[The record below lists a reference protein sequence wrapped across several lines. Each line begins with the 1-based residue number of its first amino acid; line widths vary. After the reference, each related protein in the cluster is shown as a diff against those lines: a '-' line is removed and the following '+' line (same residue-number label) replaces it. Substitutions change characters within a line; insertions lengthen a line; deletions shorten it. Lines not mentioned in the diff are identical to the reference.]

1 MPLIKEKTYTVDD
14 IYALPEDERAELID
28 GQIYYMAPPT
38 RKHQDVS
45 MELSSQIKAYV
56 RSKGGQGKVYA
67 APFAVYLD
75 ESANTYVEPDIS
87 VICDKNKL
95 TDKGC
100 KGAPDWII
108 EIVSPASRR
117 MDYYTKLFKY
127 RTAGVREYWIV
138 DPDKDRT
145 FVYHF
150 VAESAE
156 EESMEEY
163 TLKDSVKAG
172 IYDELVIDFGDMH
185 VE

>member
-1 MPLIKEKTYTVDD
+1 MALAQNRIFTMED
-14 IYALPEDERAELID
+14 IYNLPEGERAELID
-28 GQIYYMAPPT
+28 GQIYYMAPTP

-45 MELSSQIKAYV
+45 MELSSQIKVYV

-108 EIVSPASRR
+108 EIVSPWYANARYSNLR
-117 MDYYTKLFKY
+117 
-127 RTAGVREYWIV
+127 
-138 DPDKDRT
+138 
-145 FVYHF
+145 
-150 VAESAE
+150 
-156 EESMEEY
+156 
-163 TLKDSVKAG
+163 
-172 IYDELVIDFGDMH
+172 
-185 VE
+185 